1 MTVFE
6 REVTIVGAGPSGA
19 LCAAYLAKAGIDV
32 LLLERDIFPREKACG
47 DVLREGFVSHVE
59 ALGIAGDLDAMST
72 CVRRLKLISDCLLYT
87 SDAADE

>member
-47 DVLREGFVSHVE
+47 DVLRVRAS
-59 ALGIAGDLDAMST
+59 GD
-72 CVRRLKLISDCLLYT
+72 
-87 SDAADE
+87 